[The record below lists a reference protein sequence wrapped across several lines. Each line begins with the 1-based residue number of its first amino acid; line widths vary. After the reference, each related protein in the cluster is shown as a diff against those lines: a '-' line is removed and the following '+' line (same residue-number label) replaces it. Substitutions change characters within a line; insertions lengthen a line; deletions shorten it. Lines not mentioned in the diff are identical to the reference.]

1 MLNRVKIPVRLILL
15 GGIPMTALILVLGLS
30 FQASVN
36 KDKLFDQLYT
46 DNLVV
51 LGELLLVQRLTQQ
64 TALDEIRLYR
74 TGWASATNT
83 TTAVQEALA
92 QAMTAWQTYQA
103 RSLAT
108 TELNQL
114 AAQQFERVM
123 QLYQEWLQPVGSDA
137 LHIRIQNDST
147 FNYEIGE
154 HLSSYDKTLNELIQS
169 QLSAANNLQ
178 EEASASTT
186 FLARIYI
193 YGGSL
198 LVIGSI
204 FLAWRIQISI
214 QRPLHALRDLILSV
228 EHNSDLSLTATP
240 VGNDEVAEAAT
251 ALNTLLSHFQQLVQ
265 HLDLNANKLS
275 GHAQQAESI
284 SEQVK
289 LSSRQQRRET
299 KQMFSSLEQLST
311 TINTVA
317 TSSDKAAHLA
327 KQADAL
333 SRTGVE
339 RTTASMRSIQ
349 NMAQRI
355 EDTQTII
362 ATLHAHSTSITD
374 VLEVVQSVSEQI
386 NLLALNAAIEAARA
400 GEAGRGFAVVA
411 DEVRNLSRRTAAS
424 ITSIQ
429 TLVDQLQSQA
439 NLAINAMAE
448 ACNQTQENVHFAQQ
462 SSQALQDICATVQD
476 ITQLNADIF
485 IATEQ
490 QQNTIS
496 QNLTGIEVLNLSTK
510 TLDKDAGESL
520 RVSQELSSLANT
532 LKNNVQQFHT

>member
-1 MLNRVKIPVRLILL
+1 M
-15 GGIPMTALILVLGLS
+15 
-30 FQASVN
+30 
-36 KDKLFDQLYT
+36 
-46 DNLVV
+46 
-51 LGELLLVQRLTQQ
+51 
-64 TALDEIRLYR
+64 
-74 TGWASATNT
+74 
-83 TTAVQEALA
+83 
-92 QAMTAWQTYQA
+92 
-103 RSLAT
+103 
-108 TELNQL
+108 
-114 AAQQFERVM
+114 
-123 QLYQEWLQPVGSDA
+123 
-137 LHIRIQNDST
+137 
-147 FNYEIGE
+147 
-154 HLSSYDKTLNELIQS
+154 
-169 QLSAANNLQ
+169 
-178 EEASASTT
+178 
-186 FLARIYI
+186 
-193 YGGSL
+193 
-198 LVIGSI
+198 
-204 FLAWRIQISI
+204 AWRIQISI

-251 ALNTLLSHFQQLVQ
+251 ALNTLLSHFQQLVH

-327 KQADAL
+327 KQANAL

-362 ATLHAHSTSITD
+362 ATLHTHSTSITD

-520 RVSQELSSLANT
+520 RVSQELSILANT

>member
-30 FQASVN
+30 FQVSVN

-169 QLSAANNLQ
+169 QLSAANKLQ

-327 KQADAL
+327 KQANAL

-362 ATLHAHSTSITD
+362 ATLHTHSTSITD

-520 RVSQELSSLANT
+520 RVSQELSILANT
-532 LKNNVQQFHT
+532 LKNNVQQFNT